1 MELFM
6 TDIINEVY
14 TFNETAGLLD
24 KPYND
29 QLEASFQIEEA
40 LEGFQNAQLASRLN
54 LPLSANP
61 KTIARDI
68 AAYCEGTMSDVER
81 LDKAID
87 AIFFAIGSIAKLQLT
102 REQAQRAILTVCEA
116 NNQKLNCP
124 KDEFGKLTKPI
135 NFIGPE
141 VKLQEILDERV
152 PN

>member
-1 MELFM
+1 M

-14 TFNETAGLLD
+14 TFNEAAGLLD

-29 QLEASFQIEEA
+29 RLEASFQIEEA
-40 LEGFQNAQLASRLN
+40 LEGFQTVHLASKLDLALN
-54 LPLSANP
+54 ASP
-61 KTIARDI
+61 KTIARSIVAD
-68 AAYCEGTMSDVER
+68 CTGTLTDVER

-87 AIFFAIGSIAKLQLT
+87 AIFFGIGSIAKLQLT
-102 REQAQRAILTVCEA
+102 REQAQQAILAVCEA

-124 KDEFGKLTKPI
+124 KDEFGKLTKPA